1 MLRREYGRAVAGI
14 AAVVVASV
22 LAPLSWALAQEAPR
36 VLDVGEM
43 APDFEVLGA
52 TRWGV
57 LEKPVRLSDFRGK
70 SVVLA
75 FFYRVRTPG

>member
-1 MLRREYGRAVAGI
+1 MLWRKQGRAVAGI
-14 AAVVVASV
+14 AAIVAGA

-36 VLDVGEM
+36 VLEVGEM

-57 LEKPVRLSDFRGK
+57 LEEPVRLSDFRGK
-70 SVVLA
+70 NVVLA